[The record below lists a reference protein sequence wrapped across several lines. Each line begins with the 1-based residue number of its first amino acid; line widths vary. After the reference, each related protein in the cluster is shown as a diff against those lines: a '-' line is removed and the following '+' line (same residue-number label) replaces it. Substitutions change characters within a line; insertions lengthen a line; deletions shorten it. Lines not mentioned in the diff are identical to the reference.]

1 MKTAKQNGGAADQV
15 ALLLEHLLGGRR
27 RCGSAPGTRP
37 GRRGRRPDPRGAV
50 SAGLRRL
57 LWNPDE
63 IGLARAWVAGEIDVE
78 GDLEEALGRLE
89 TIGRDLAA
97 RRQLSPL
104 ERAEMLRAAV
114 LLGAV
119 GPAPKPPPEE
129 RSSCPATNT
138 PRAATG
144 RR

>member
-1 MKTAKQNGGAADQV
+1 MRVRTWDGAQAGAAD
-15 ALLLEHLLGGRR
+15 G
-27 RCGSAPGTRP
+27 PT
-37 GRRGRRPDPRGAV
+37 RGAV
-50 SAGLRRL
+50 SAALRRL

-129 RSSCPATNT
+129 IVLSGDNT
-138 PRAATG
+138 PRAATAAVTTTTTSATSSTRSCSA